1 MILILK
7 DKSLPYQIAQKNADV
22 LFRRVIV
29 DSTIRKNYGIK
40 TKTMVKYFN
49 TEKELEKNLKK
60 VKKIF

>member
-40 TKTMVKYFN
+40 TKTMVKYLK